1 MDMLSYPLSLILRKE
16 LIVSNLEARGVEP
29 LFVTVYLGMSAD
41 VLLER
46 IPQQSERGG
55 LPRMATDVITFGI
68 TGPFYG

>member
-1 MDMLSYPLSLILRKE
+1 MM
-16 LIVSNLEARGVEP
+16 NHLEARGVEP

-46 IPQQSERGG
+46 IPQLLERGG

-68 TGPFYG
+68 TGPL